1 MKKLILILILTVG
14 ISSYAQQHNKMMFD
28 EKSGKQMLIGIC
40 DRTVFADTNYSWWFN
55 AEYDNYAPD
64 STVVAMIKSLA
75 PNYKIKIVMA
85 SWCGDSKRE
94 VPRFYKIMD
103 EAGYDYK
110 SFELVC
116 VDRNKQCEEGEVDK
130 LDIKFVPTFI
140 FSRNNVELGRIIE
153 MPKGKLEENILEIV
167 TK

>member
-1 MKKLILILILTVG
+1 MKKLVLILILTVG
-14 ISSYAQQHNKMMFD
+14 ITYAQHNKRMLD

-40 DRTVFADTNYSWWFN
+40 DRTAFADSNYSWWFN
-55 AEYDNYAPD
+55 AEYDNYKPD
-64 STVVAMIKSLA
+64 SVVVAKIKA
-75 PNYKIKIVMA
+75 TEPTYKIKIVMA
-85 SWCGDSKRE
+85 SWCSDSKRE

-103 EAGYDYK
+103 AAGYDYK
-110 SFELVC
+110 NFELVC
-116 VDRNKQCEEGEVDK
+116 VDRDKKCEEGEVDK

-140 FSRNNVELGRIIE
+140 FSKNDVELGRIIE

>member
-1 MKKLILILILTVG
+1 MKKLALVLVLMLGLT
-14 ISSYAQQHNKMMFD
+14 YAQNNKMMLD

-55 AEYDNYAPD
+55 AEYDNYLPD
-64 STVVAMIKSLA
+64 SIVVAKIKA
-75 PNYKIKIVMA
+75 IEPTYKIKIVMA
-85 SWCGDSKRE
+85 SWCSDSKRE

-103 EAGYDYK
+103 AAGYDYQ

-116 VDRNKQCEEGEVDK
+116 VDREKKCEEGEVDK
-130 LDIKFVPTFI
+130 LDIKFVPTLI
-140 FSRNNVELGRIIE
+140 FSRNDVELGRIVE
-153 MPKGKLEENILEIV
+153 TPKGKLEENILEIV

>member
-1 MKKLILILILTVG
+1 MKKLIVFLLLIVG
-14 ISSYAQQHNKMMFD
+14 TTFAQHNKMMLD
-28 EKSGKQMLIGIC
+28 EKSGKQMLIGLC
-40 DRTVFADTNYSWWFN
+40 DRTAFADTNYAWWFN
-55 AEYDNYAPD
+55 AEYDNYVPD
-64 STVVAMIKSLA
+64 SVVIANIKSVT
-75 PNYKIKIVMA
+75 PDYKIKIVMA
-85 SWCGDSKRE
+85 SWCSDSKRE

-103 EAGYDYK
+103 AASFDYK
-110 SFELVC
+110 NLELVC

>member
-1 MKKLILILILTVG
+1 MRKIALVLVIMLG
-14 ISSYAQQHNKMMFD
+14 ISYAQHNKMMLD

-40 DRTVFADTNYSWWFN
+40 DRTAFADTNYSWWFS
-55 AEYDNYAPD
+55 AEYDNYTPD
-64 STVVAMIKSLA
+64 SAMVVKIKGLA

-103 EAGYDYK
+103 AAGYDYK

-116 VDRNKQCEEGEVDK
+116 VDRDKKCEEGEVDK

-140 FSRNNVELGRIIE
+140 FSKNDVELGRIIE
-153 MPKGKLEENILEIV
+153 TPKGKLEENILEII

>member
-1 MKKLILILILTVG
+1 MRKIILVLILMLG
-14 ISSYAQQHNKMMFD
+14 ITYAQNNKMILD

-40 DRTVFADTNYSWWFN
+40 DRTAFADTNYSWWFN

-64 STVVAMIKSLA
+64 SAVVTKIKTIE
-75 PNYKIKIVMA
+75 PTCKIKIVMA

-103 EAGYDYK
+103 AAGYDYK

-116 VDRNKQCEEGEVDK
+116 VDREKKCEEGEVDK

-140 FSRNNVELGRIIE
+140 FSKNDIELGRIIE
-153 MPKGKLEENILEIV
+153 MPKGKLEEDILEIV
-167 TK
+167 SK

>member
-1 MKKLILILILTVG
+1 MKKLILFLILTFG
-14 ISSYAQQHNKMMFD
+14 ISYAQQHNKMILD

-40 DRTVFADTNYSWWFN
+40 DRTAFADTNYSWWFN

-64 STVVAMIKSLA
+64 STVVAKIKALVPA
-75 PNYKIKIVMA
+75 YKVKIVMA
-85 SWCGDSKRE
+85 SWCGDSRRE

-103 EAGYDYK
+103 VAGFDYK
-110 SFELVC
+110 NFELVC
-116 VDRNKQCEEGEVDK
+116 VDRDKQSEEGDVDK

-140 FSRNNVELGRIIE
+140 FSKNDVELGRIIE

>member
-1 MKKLILILILTVG
+1 MRKIILVLILMLG
-14 ISSYAQQHNKMMFD
+14 ITYAQNNKMILD

-40 DRTVFADTNYSWWFN
+40 DRSAFADTNYSWWFN

-64 STVVAMIKSLA
+64 SVVVDKIKA
-75 PNYKIKIVMA
+75 IEPTCKIKIVMA

-103 EAGYDYK
+103 AAGYDYK

-116 VDRNKQCEEGEVDK
+116 VDRDKKCEEGEVDK

-140 FSRNNVELGRIIE
+140 FSKNDVELGRIIE
-153 MPKGKLEENILEIV
+153 MPKGKLEEDILEIV
-167 TK
+167 SK